1 MDPGADLIDVKFC
14 YDHDLSV
21 RYAKSGLSIDRLRS
35 FLEVANAGAI
45 ALAAPKHPVRQSQLS
60 RQISELEEFFGQ
72 ALVQRRGRGIALT
85 AAGERLAITVREML
99 QGFED
104 VAASGGSPSLSAT
117 LGAGDS
123 LVQGLIISHGLAALE
138 QSLARALTLTLVT
151 VHGRDAAAGL
161 LDSSLDLAVMRASDV
176 PRLLRTRPLGL
187 LDYALFVPRK
197 LLGSSRSVPPLKK
210 VLATVPF
217 VAQYGD
223 PEIASALVPLLEEV
237 GVPAALHVATF
248 PQAQRAVATKRFAT
262 VLPTLARLE
271 LPPAEYL
278 ELPLALAF
286 TRKVVLA
293 WHPRLERQRPELA
306 ALLPKIAHALQL
318 PGAS

>member
-1 MDPGADLIDVKFC
+1 M
-14 YDHDLSV
+14 
-21 RYAKSGLSIDRLRS
+21 YAKSGLSIDRLRS

-45 ALAAPKHPVRQSQLS
+45 ARAAPKHPVRQSQLS

-72 ALVQRRGRGIALT
+72 ALVERRGRGIALT
-85 AAGERLAITVREML
+85 AAGERLAIAVREML

-104 VAASGGSPSLSAT
+104 VAASGGSISLSAT

-123 LVQGLIISHGLAALE
+123 LVQGLIIPHGLPALE
-138 QSLARALTLTLVT
+138 QAATRALTLTLIT
-151 VHGRDAAAGL
+151 VHGRAAAAGL

-197 LLGSSRSVPPLKK
+197 LVGSSKSIPPIKK

-223 PEIASALVPLLEEV
+223 PEIASALVPILEEA

-248 PQAQRAVATKRFAT
+248 PQAQRAVATKRFAAL
-262 VLPTLARLE
+262 LPTLARLE
-271 LPPAEYL
+271 LPPAEYV
-278 ELPLALAF
+278 ELPLALTF

-318 PGAS
+318 PT